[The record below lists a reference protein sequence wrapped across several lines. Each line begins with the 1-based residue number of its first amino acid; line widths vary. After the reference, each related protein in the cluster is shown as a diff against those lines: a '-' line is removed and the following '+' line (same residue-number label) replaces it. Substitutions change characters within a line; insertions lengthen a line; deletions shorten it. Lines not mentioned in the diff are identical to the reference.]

1 MKKKDWKCIPK
12 QLRGVYQCAQRC
24 KTNTGARIH
33 PDDYGDIFT
42 RAITLEELD
51 KYITKTR
58 KNTAPGKSGI
68 RIDHIAALP
77 DEMRGTI
84 AALLSLPYTT
94 GIGYEAWKQEIV
106 NWIPKENNNPDINK
120 RRPLMYYEV
129 LKKMF
134 MGIRLGKIMQI
145 WKNKGIID
153 ENNYAF
159 LTGKSTTQP
168 LMIKKMILEE
178 VAKLKKKLL
187 S

>member
-1 MKKKDWKCIPK
+1 
-12 QLRGVYQCAQRC
+12 
-24 KTNTGARIH
+24 
-33 PDDYGDIFT
+33 
-42 RAITLEELD
+42 
-51 KYITKTR
+51 
-58 KNTAPGKSGI
+58 
-68 RIDHIAALP
+68 
-77 DEMRGTI
+77 MRGTI

-134 MGIRLGKIMQI
+134 MGIRLCKIMQI

-178 VAKLKKKLL
+178 VAKLKKKIALIDIDF
-187 S
+187 SKAYISRERQAQQTT